1 MAKLGQG
8 GRHSTLWPI
17 VHKELLQIVRD
28 RRTLGM
34 LLILPVVQLL
44 LFGWAVST
52 TVSHIPSVV
61 SDQTAD
67 GAGRELE
74 RAIVNTTYFDVVG
87 YVADGAAAK
96 EAIDSGR
103 VKAAFVIPRD
113 YATAVGAGRPAH
125 VQVLIDGSDPS
136 IAQTALFA
144 ADALGRVQS
153 GVAQTGALQRV
164 GLARAAGS
172 ASALPVEFRPQV
184 LYNPGM
190 SSAHFMIP
198 GLIGIILQ
206 MLTLTLTAFAVV
218 RERERGTLEQL
229 IVTPVRRWELLL
241 GKILPY
247 AAIAFWNVA
256 VALVV
261 GRLVFGVAVNGS
273 LLLLLTLSFV
283 FLLGSLGIGLLISTI
298 SRTQAQALQT
308 AYFIM
313 LPSFILS
320 GFFFPREAMPAP
332 MFWLGYA
339 IPLTYFLRILRG
351 IVLKGVGLE
360 HLWVEVIPLA
370 VLSLGVFVLSVSRFR
385 KTIE

>member
-1 MAKLGQG
+1 A
-8 GRHSTLWPI
+8 
-17 VHKELLQIVRD
+17 
-28 RRTLGM
+28 
-34 LLILPVVQLL
+34 
-44 LFGWAVST
+44 
-52 TVSHIPSVV
+52 
-61 SDQTAD
+61 
-67 GAGRELE
+67 
-74 RAIVNTTYFDVVG
+74 
-87 YVADGAAAK
+87 
-96 EAIDSGR
+96 
-103 VKAAFVIPRD
+103 
-113 YATAVGAGRPAH
+113 
-125 VQVLIDGSDPS
+125 
-136 IAQTALFA
+136 
-144 ADALGRVQS
+144 
-153 GVAQTGALQRV
+153 
-164 GLARAAGS
+164 
-172 ASALPVEFRPQV
+172 
-184 LYNPGM
+184 
-190 SSAHFMIP
+190 
-198 GLIGIILQ
+198 
-206 MLTLTLTAFAVV
+206 
-218 RERERGTLEQL
+218 RGTLEQL

-273 LLLLLTLSFV
+273 LLLLLTLSFI
-283 FLLGSLGIGLLISTI
+283 FLLGSLGIGLLISTV

-360 HLWVEVIPLA
+360 HLWVEVVPLA
-370 VLSLGVFVLSVSRFR
+370 IFSLGVFALSVSRFR